1 MAMAGSERKEKHMT
15 KNQCKSKIAHLEGR
29 IDRMQ
34 EQVIH
39 YKRQVKV
46 LDAEDSKKL
55 LEKYHIESEELA
67 DLLRNRDR
75 KAAAPQEAQPK
86 KTAKPKVK
94 PEEAAE
100 TTEPE
105 QEIEEE
111 QQPTE
116 QHETEQPEPDQ
127 PEPDQPEA
135 HTSMMDAFR
144 KEAEQ

>member
-1 MAMAGSERKEKHMT
+1 MAGSERKEKHMT

-86 KTAKPKVK
+86 KTSKPKVK
-94 PEEAAE
+94 PEPEEAAE

-105 QEIEEE
+105 QAIEEE
-111 QQPTE
+111 KQPIE
-116 QHETEQPEPDQ
+116 QLEPEQ

>member
-86 KTAKPKVK
+86 KTAKPKAK
-94 PEEAAE
+94 PEPEAAAE

-116 QHETEQPEPDQ
+116 QPEPEQ

>member
-75 KAAAPQEAQPK
+75 KTAAPQEAQPK
-86 KTAKPKVK
+86 KTSKPKVK
-94 PEEAAE
+94 PEPEDAAE
-100 TTEPE
+100 TTEAE

-111 QQPTE
+111 QQPI
-116 QHETEQPEPDQ
+116 EQPEPEQ